1 MAASDSQGG
10 KTTVRGPRASRSTRW
25 RAAVLVLV
33 HLLAAVHIA
42 HWMSTGRTVSPL
54 EPSEAMEFAKYSV
67 VNAGLIF
74 FAITILSTLILG
86 RWFCGWACHLVAL
99 QDLSRALL
107 IRVGLRPRP
116 LRSRWMALMPI
127 VAAGYMFLW
136 PVIYRLWIGDPL
148 EVTGV
153 EMTREGF
160 WDTFPAWWPALFTF
174 VLCGFVAVYFLG
186 AKGFCTYACPY
197 GAVFGLADRLSPG
210 RIRVTEDCV
219 QCGHCTATCTSN
231 VDISREVHDY
241 GMVVDPGCMKCMD
254 CVSVCPE
261 NALHFGLGKP
271 AVLARKRED
280 SRPPKPRLPLV
291 EEATA
296 TLAFT
301 FGYFAIRG
309 FYQERGFLLSVGI
322 AAVFAFLVLTAVRL
336 VRRRDVRFPGVVLKE
351 GGKLRPLAVAI
362 GGGTLALSASAVPFG
377 LVPEVN
383 TWKANRAWVE
393 LEDARSRWF
402 EPGRAGLSAAE
413 LASAQR
419 LLGSSQVIRARSG
432 VRSLQN
438 TMRLAWGNL
447 FVGDIRGFEER
458 LSEALLFG
466 RAGVGLRTLAADQMR
481 ARGDLPRAEAA
492 YRAVLA
498 EVPEHVPAV
507 VRLAELLGQSD
518 RLEEARGVV
527 DAGLLVAPDSPP
539 LLSQRGT
546 FRLIAG
552 DPEGA
557 VEDLR
562 AAIELNPEF
571 IEARIRLSE
580 LFAQS
585 QRLEEAREVIEG
597 GLAVLPDA
605 PPLVAQRGVLR
616 LFAGDPDGAI
626 ADLRSALEMN
636 PGLASARDRLWRVL
650 MELNRGQE
658 SAQVIRDG
666 LLLDGAPVVL
676 RAHLAQVLF
685 MTGDRDGAAAEARRL
700 AALAG
705 DNAALLQVAREVL
718 RASGFA
724 AEADQIV
731 PQSGR

>member
-10 KTTVRGPRASRSTRW
+10 KTTIRGPRASRATRW
-25 RAAVLVLV
+25 RAGVLVLV
-33 HLLAAVHIA
+33 HLLAAIHIA
-42 HWMSTGRTVSPL
+42 HWMSTGRSVSPL

-136 PVIYRLWIGDPL
+136 PVIYRLWIGDPF

-153 EMTREGF
+153 ELTREGF

-271 AVLARKRED
+271 AILARKRED
-280 SRPPKPRLPLV
+280 ARPSKPRLPLV

-296 TLAFT
+296 ALAFT

-322 AAVFAFLVLTAVRL
+322 AAVFAFLVVTAVRL
-336 VRRRDVRFPGVVLKE
+336 VRRRDVRFPGIVLKE
-351 GGKLRPLAVAI
+351 GGKLRPIALAL

-393 LEDARSRWF
+393 LEDARARWF
-402 EPGRAGLSAAE
+402 EPGRAGLDEAE
-413 LASAQR
+413 LASAGR
-419 LLGSSQVIRARSG
+419 LLESSQVIRARSG

-438 TMRLAWGNL
+438 TMRLAWGSL
-447 FVGDIRGFEER
+447 FVGDIQGFEER

-481 ARGDLPRAEAA
+481 ARGDLARAEAA

-507 VRLAELLGQSD
+507 VRLAELLGQSN

-527 DAGLLVAPDSPP
+527 DAGLLLSPDSPP

-562 AAIELNPEF
+562 AALALNPEF
-571 IEARIRLSE
+571 IEARVRLAE
-580 LFAQS
+580 LLAQS
-585 QRLEEAREVIEG
+585 KGADEGRAVIEE
-597 GLAVLPDA
+597 GLALMPDA
-605 PPLVAQRGVLR
+605 PPLIAQRGVLS
-616 LFAGDPDGAI
+616 LVAGDPNGAI
-626 ADLRSALEMN
+626 EDLQRALTLD
-636 PGLASARDRLWRVL
+636 PSLAAARDQLWRLL
-650 MELNRGQE
+650 MELNRGAE
-658 SAQVIRDG
+658 SARVIREG

-700 AALAG
+700 AAEAG

-718 RASGFA
+718 RAAGFA
-724 AEADQIV
+724 AEADRLPV
-731 PQSGR
+731 PAMR

>member
-1 MAASDSQGG
+1 
-10 KTTVRGPRASRSTRW
+10 
-25 RAAVLVLV
+25 
-33 HLLAAVHIA
+33 
-42 HWMSTGRTVSPL
+42 
-54 EPSEAMEFAKYSV
+54 
-67 VNAGLIF
+67 
-74 FAITILSTLILG
+74 
-86 RWFCGWACHLVAL
+86 
-99 QDLSRALL
+99 
-107 IRVGLRPRP
+107 
-116 LRSRWMALMPI
+116 
-127 VAAGYMFLW
+127 
-136 PVIYRLWIGDPL
+136 VIYRLWIGDPF

-153 EMTREGF
+153 ELTREGF

-271 AVLARKRED
+271 AILARKRED
-280 SRPPKPRLPLV
+280 ARPPKPRLPLV

-296 TLAFT
+296 ALAFT

-322 AAVFAFLVLTAVRL
+322 AAVFAFLVVTAVRL

-351 GGKLRPLAVAI
+351 GGKLRPIALVL

-393 LEDARSRWF
+393 LEDARARWF
-402 EPGRAGLSAAE
+402 EPGRAGLDEAE
-413 LASAQR
+413 LASAER
-419 LLGSSQVIRARSG
+419 LLESSRVIRARSG

-438 TMRLAWGNL
+438 TMRLAWGSL
-447 FVGDIRGFEER
+447 FVGDIPGFEER

-481 ARGDLPRAEAA
+481 ARGDLSRAEAA

-507 VRLAELLGQSD
+507 VRLAELLGQSN

-527 DAGLLVAPDSPP
+527 DAGLLLSPDSPP

-552 DPEGA
+552 DPVGA
-557 VEDLR
+557 VDDLR
-562 AAIELNPEF
+562 AALTLNPEF
-571 IEARIRLSE
+571 IEARVRLAE
-580 LFAQS
+580 LLAQS
-585 QRLEEAREVIEG
+585 KGADEGRAVIEE
-597 GLAVLPDA
+597 GLALMPDA
-605 PPLVAQRGVLR
+605 PPLIAQRGVLA
-616 LFAGDPDGAI
+616 LIAGDANGAI
-626 ADLRSALEMN
+626 EDLQRALALD
-636 PGLASARDRLWRVL
+636 PSLAAARDQLWRLL
-650 MELNRGQE
+650 MELNRGAE
-658 SAQVIRDG
+658 SARVIREG

-700 AALAG
+700 AAEAG

-718 RASGFA
+718 RAAGFA
-724 AEADQIV
+724 AEADRLPV
-731 PQSGR
+731 PAMR

>member
-1 MAASDSQGG
+1 M
-10 KTTVRGPRASRSTRW
+10 TP
-25 RAAVLVLV
+25 
-33 HLLAAVHIA
+33 
-42 HWMSTGRTVSPL
+42 
-54 EPSEAMEFAKYSV
+54 F
-67 VNAGLIF
+67 
-74 FAITILSTLILG
+74 
-86 RWFCGWACHLVAL
+86 
-99 QDLSRALL
+99 
-107 IRVGLRPRP
+107 
-116 LRSRWMALMPI
+116 
-127 VAAGYMFLW
+127 
-136 PVIYRLWIGDPL
+136 

-160 WDTFPAWWPALFTF
+160 WDTFPAWWPAVFTF

-210 RIRVTEDCV
+210 RIRVTDDCV

-271 AVLARKRED
+271 AILARKRED
-280 SRPPKPRLPLV
+280 ARPPRPRLPLV

-296 TLAFT
+296 ALAFG

-322 AAVFAFLVLTAVRL
+322 AAVFAFLVVTAVRL
-336 VRRRDVRFPGVVLKE
+336 IRRRDVRIPGAVLKE
-351 GGKLRPLAVAI
+351 GGKLRPLAVAL
-362 GGGTLALSASAVPFG
+362 GGGTLVLTASAVPFG

-383 TWKANRAWVE
+383 TWRANRAWLE
-393 LEDARSRWF
+393 LEDARARWF
-402 EPGRAGLSAAE
+402 EPGRASLSEAE
-413 LASAQR
+413 LASAGR
-419 LLGSSQVIRARSG
+419 LLESAGTIRARSG

-438 TMRLAWGNL
+438 THAPRLGEPLCGGHPELRAAPLGGL
-447 FVGDIRGFEER
+447 
-458 LSEALLFG
+458 AL
-466 RAGVGLRTLAADQMR
+466 R
-481 ARGDLPRAEAA
+481 ARGGRAE
-492 YRAVLA
+492 
-498 EVPEHVPAV
+498 
-507 VRLAELLGQSD
+507 D
-518 RLEEARGVV
+518 ARGGP
-527 DAGLLVAPDSPP
+527 DASAGAISLAPRWRTAPCSRRSPSTSRRWSVWRSCSVQSERP
-539 LLSQRGT
+539 GGRARGGRDRPPRGAGFAAAARSQRGT

-552 DPEGA
+552 DPDGA

>member
-1 MAASDSQGG
+1 MAVSDSQGG
-10 KTTVRGPRASRSTRW
+10 KTTVKERRASGSTRW
-25 RAAVLVLV
+25 RAAVLILV
-33 HLLAAVHIA
+33 HLLAAIHIA

-67 VNAGLIF
+67 VNAGLVF
-74 FAITILSTLILG
+74 FAITILSTLLLG

-116 LRSRWMALMPI
+116 LRSRWMALMPV

-136 PVIYRLWIGDPL
+136 PAIYRLWIGDPF

-160 WDTFPAWWPALFTF
+160 WDTFPTWWPAVFTF

-280 SRPPKPRLPLV
+280 ARPPRPRLPLV

-296 TLAFT
+296 TLAFA

-322 AAVFAFLVLTAVRL
+322 AAVFSFLVVTAVRL
-336 VRRRDVRFPGVVLKE
+336 IRRRDVRIPGAVLKE
-351 GGKLRPLAVAI
+351 GGMLRPLAFLL
-362 GGGTLALSASAVPFG
+362 GGGTMALSVSAVPFG
-377 LVPEVN
+377 IVPEVSA
-383 TWKANRAWVE
+383 WRANRAWGE
-393 LEDARSRWF
+393 LEDARARWF
-402 EPGRAGLSAAE
+402 EPGRTPLSREELAAAE
-413 LASAQR
+413 R
-419 LLGSSQVIRARSG
+419 LLESGQTVRARSG
-432 VRSLQN
+432 VKSLQN
-438 TMRLAWGNL
+438 TMRLAWGSL
-447 FVGDIRGFEER
+447 FVGDAAGFEAR

-466 RAGVGLRTLAADQMR
+466 RAGVGLRTLAADQLR
-481 ARGDLPRAEAA
+481 ARGDLLQAEAA
-492 YRAVLA
+492 YRAVLE
-498 EVPEHVPAV
+498 EVPEHIPAV
-507 VRLAELLGQSD
+507 VRLAELLGQSE
-518 RLEEARGVV
+518 RLADARAVV
-527 DAGLLVAPDSPP
+527 DAGLRVAPDSPP
-539 LLSQRGT
+539 LLSQRGV

-557 VEDLR
+557 IEDLK
-562 AAIELNPEF
+562 AALVLNPEF

-580 LFAQS
+580 LLAQL
-585 QRLEEAREVIEG
+585 QRVQEGREVIDA
-597 GLAVLPDA
+597 GLEVTPES
-605 PPLVAQRGVLR
+605 PPLIAQRGALR
-616 LFAGDPDGAI
+616 LAGGDAEGSI
-626 ADLRSALEMN
+626 ADLKTALGLD
-636 PGLASARDRLWRVL
+636 PGLAAARDQLWRLLMQLGRGPESARVL
-650 MELNRGQE
+650 Q
-658 SAQVIRDG
+658 DG
-666 LLLDGAPVVL
+666 LLQEQAPVVL

-685 MTGDRDGAAAEARRL
+685 MNGNLDGAAAEARRL
-700 AALAG
+700 AAEAG
-705 DNAALLQVAREVL
+705 GDAALLQVAREVL
-718 RASGFA
+718 RAAGFA
-724 AEADQIV
+724 AEADRI
-731 PQSGR
+731 PAPGPR